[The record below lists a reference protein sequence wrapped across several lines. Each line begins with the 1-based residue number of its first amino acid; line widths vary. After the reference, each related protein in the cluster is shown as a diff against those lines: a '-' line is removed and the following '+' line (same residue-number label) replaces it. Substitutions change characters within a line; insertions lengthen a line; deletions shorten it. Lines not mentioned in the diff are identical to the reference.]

1 MVDLLQDAYLVGDL
15 FAARGTAALVLKIGL
30 LNRFDGDK
38 VPSEL
43 VLGEIDLAECAFSE
57 TLTDSIEVGRGGDGR
72 VQLGEG
78 VVDVGD
84 EELLVGEEGVTQAHL
99 FKSVEFFLCRG
110 KDRSLIIL
118 DQLKGHGFLRTL
130 IFLFLVLL
138 QQFYDLF
145 APNTFISI

>member
-1 MVDLLQDAYLVGDL
+1 VVDLLQDAYLVGDL

-43 VLGEIDLAECAFSE
+43 VLGEIDLAKCAFSE

-84 EELLVGEEGVTQAHL
+84 EELLVGEEGVT
-99 FKSVEFFLCRG
+99 
-110 KDRSLIIL
+110 
-118 DQLKGHGFLRTL
+118 
-130 IFLFLVLL
+130 
-138 QQFYDLF
+138 
-145 APNTFISI
+145 